1 MKTIYKVNDVEVHIR
16 HFYKFIKGVN
26 EMPFEIIKKEIN
38 EQFVLKFLEMGV
50 GKADKITVEIYGR
63 SCLDVTYWNG
73 DKNVMFSTDT
83 SDGEFYII
91 DINCVNHNRADIQV
105 LQKALNELAEVNP
118 NAATLKHSDIDFRK
132 LTAAIKLAKKFN
144 VITVD
149 YQQGGNDVFHLEFE
163 YTPSFAEAVAMGMQT
178 KKHDVMLVGYEFF
191 TREFAE
197 SHPDSVLNE
206 ANK

>member
-16 HFYKFIKGVN
+16 HFYKFIEGVN

-73 DKNVMFSTDT
+73 DKNVLFSTDT
-83 SDGEFYII
+83 SDGEFYIV

-105 LQKALNELAEVNP
+105 LQKALDELAEVNP

-149 YQQGGNDVFHLEFE
+149 YQQGGHDVFNVEFE
-163 YTPSFAEAVAMGMQT
+163 YTPSFAQAVVMGKHQ
-178 KKHDVMLVGYEFF
+178 KKHEVMLAGYEFF
-191 TREFAE
+191 IEEWRQ
-197 SHPDSVLNE
+197 SHPDTVLDKR
-206 ANK
+206 NK